1 LLSIFTTPTIH
12 ENSSFLSWPAAG
24 LPTLRSG
31 GRFPMPEHNPEF
43 LYRSPQTV
51 ALHLNDHVGRL
62 WLGGREVSLQPG
74 DFTLTPASMESRY
87 DLEGSSYH
95 LCVHF
100 NALPAGRTPLC
111 LPLHWRTGPHER
123 AVRERLQEIID
134 LHRLS
139 ESAGPRAELAGRA
152 ASVALQSLLLWI
164 AVTVSPEKRAAA
176 APTRVDAVVEKVRRH
191 LDENYRHPLDVA
203 ALAREVGVSQ
213 NYLARQFRA
222 RHGVPLK
229 RYVLGRRI
237 ELARHLLAVT
247 RLPIKAVAI
256 EAGLGNPQYFHRQF
270 RLATGHSPS
279 EERN

>member
-1 LLSIFTTPTIH
+1 MTTP
-12 ENSSFLSWPAAG
+12 LSVLAWPADAR
-24 LPTLRSG
+24 PVLRSG
-31 GRFPMPEHNPEF
+31 GRFPMPEHNADF
-43 LYRSPQTV
+43 LYRSPETV

-62 WLGGREVSLQPG
+62 WLGEREVTLQPG

-100 NALPAGRTPLC
+100 EALPPGRAPLR

-123 AVRERLQEIID
+123 SVRERLQEVID
-134 LHRLS
+134 LSRLG
-139 ESAGPRAELAGRA
+139 ESGGPRAALAQRA
-152 ASVALQSLLLWI
+152 ASAALQSLLLWI
-164 AVTVSPEKRAAA
+164 AVTVSPVARAAAA
-176 APTRVDAVVEKVRRH
+176 APTRVDAVVEKVRRN
-191 LDENYRHPLDVA
+191 LDENYRRPLDVA

-213 NYLARQFRA
+213 NYLARRFRA

-237 ELARHLLAVT
+237 ELARHLLAAT
-247 RLPIKAVAI
+247 RMPIKAVAI

-279 EERN
+279 EERP